1 MNTATVRCHPGA
13 QLNNGINASG
23 DANLCISATHGAA
36 CPAAKSCAQTWQSV
50 WELAA
55 PQPGLLFS
63 IYLLVVLY
71 IAYMQYDIHECF
83 ICVSGNRYV
92 WALPVGLSRLL
103 SSLCSL
109 MCPVYVF
116 VFVDVFCLCVCVL
129 CFELCWA
136 CWYQWYMCDVH
147 IAWRICVFWFKLF
160 YWWLLFCISRNN
172 FSGFGVCVA
181 SNCAYCLLNSYIF
194 ISCLYFALFSGGIH
208 FPESVWHVCELQTN
222 SLCVSTIS
230 FISLSPCLVFK
241 FFVKHSVCSIHLS
254 ECGVCCVW
262 GSDWWSRPRNA
273 ASHHRAVG

>member
-1 MNTATVRCHPGA
+1 MVCR
-13 QLNNGINASG
+13 L
-23 DANLCISATHGAA
+23 
-36 CPAAKSCAQTWQSV
+36 
-50 WELAA
+50 
-55 PQPGLLFS
+55 
-63 IYLLVVLY
+63 
-71 IAYMQYDIHECF
+71 IADYYGREYHH
-83 ICVSGNRYV
+83 Y
-92 WALPVGLSRLL
+92 
-103 SSLCSL
+103 
-109 MCPVYVF
+109 
-116 VFVDVFCLCVCVL
+116 CVL

-160 YWWLLFCISRNN
+160 YCWLLFCISRNN